1 MVGLRPYFR
10 DLRLELD
17 SATGARLRPFLQSVL
32 VPPRR
37 EESVNC
43 FEDTPNVPEFL
54 KHDSPPRCLPSLDSP
69 PLFPRITQGRFT
81 YKGAGSDAK
90 SGVINPIRVSDVA
103 SMLQVASP
111 ELVDGEDG
119 GIDTHHM
126 EVVSGWSEFK
136 LPQWI

>member
-1 MVGLRPYFR
+1 LPAPPVDDVLCVLPLSINVLRGLMVGLRPYFR

-17 SATGARLRPFLQSVL
+17 SAT
-32 VPPRR
+32 
-37 EESVNC
+37 
-43 FEDTPNVPEFL
+43 NVPEFL